1 MKAINHFNTKPTR
14 IVAGEQTMGTDQ
26 ANNIH
31 RLTTRRRNGNAS
43 WQRDLVFTE

>member
-26 ANNIH
+26 ANNM
-31 RLTTRRRNGNAS
+31 LTTRRRNGNAS